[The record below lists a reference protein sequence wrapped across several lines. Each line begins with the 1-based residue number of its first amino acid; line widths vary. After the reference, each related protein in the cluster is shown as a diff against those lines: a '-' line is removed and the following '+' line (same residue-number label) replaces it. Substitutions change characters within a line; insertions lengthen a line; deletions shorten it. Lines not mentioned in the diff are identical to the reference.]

1 MISNNSNNSS
11 GMMHIR
17 SLAVHE
23 HTATVAVWEHPNS
36 TVLPIHFAQGNGF
49 VAGVYRQMI
58 EPLAQQH
65 TVYATHHR
73 ASWASVHPHQPPS
86 RFSWASAADD
96 LIASLDALNRER
108 ATHSADT
115 ASTQKFIGVGHSLG
129 GVMTLIAAH
138 RRPDLFEKIVLIE
151 PVMFPNRAIWTLNA
165 IPMALRYRLLPM
177 AKRTLNRR
185 DVWGSH
191 QEFMDYHARK
201 SAFYGIPP
209 SVMQDYAHY
218 GLRARERQDGLE
230 LSFPKTWEAHI
241 FRTISN
247 GWQAL
252 KELKVPC
259 VAIRGADSQW
269 IPQRSWD
276 KWQRMRPDVPV
287 LVMPE
292 VGHMAPLQQPQEMA
306 QWVLRCIER

>member
-1 MISNNSNNSS
+1 MSTRQPWRFGS
-11 GMMHIR
+11 IR
-17 SLAVHE
+17 IARFCRFIL
-23 HTATVAVWEHPNS
+23 
-36 TVLPIHFAQGNGF
+36 QGNGF

-58 EPLAQQH
+58 EPLAQQY

-108 ATHSADT
+108 VTHGADT
-115 ASTQKFIGVGHSLG
+115 ASTQKFMAGHRW

-201 SAFYGIPP
+201 SAFHGIPP

-241 FRTISN
+241 FARF
-247 GWQAL
+247 
-252 KELKVPC
+252 
-259 VAIRGADSQW
+259 
-269 IPQRSWD
+269 
-276 KWQRMRPDVPV
+276 RMAGR
-287 LVMPE
+287 
-292 VGHMAPLQQPQEMA
+292 
-306 QWVLRCIER
+306 R